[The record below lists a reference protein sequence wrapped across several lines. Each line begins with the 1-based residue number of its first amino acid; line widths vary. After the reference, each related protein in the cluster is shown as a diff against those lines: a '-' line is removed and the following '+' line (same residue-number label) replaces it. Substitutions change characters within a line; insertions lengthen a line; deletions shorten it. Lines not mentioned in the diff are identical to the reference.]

1 MAKDELF
8 SGESKNIE
16 YKVVVP
22 DKSEKYMKTVVAF
35 ANTQGGRLVI
45 GCLLYTSPSPRD

>member
-35 ANTQGGRLVI
+35 ANTHIRLLVWI
-45 GCLLYTSPSPRD
+45 MIVCFRLWMR

>member
-22 DKSEKYMKTVVAF
+22 DKKRKIYENSCGF
-35 ANTQGGRLVI
+35 CQ
-45 GCLLYTSPSPRD
+45 YTGWQTGHRY

>member
-22 DKSEKYMKTVVAF
+22 DKSENGTRAVTF
-35 ANTQGGRLVI
+35 EIGRAHV
-45 GCLLYTSPSPRD
+45 

>member
-22 DKSEKYMKTVVAF
+22 DKKI
-35 ANTQGGRLVI
+35 GRAHV
-45 GCLLYTSPSPRD
+45 

>member
-16 YKVVVP
+16 YKVVEN
-22 DKSEKYMKTVVAF
+22 SCGF
-35 ANTQGGRLVI
+35 CQ
-45 GCLLYTSPSPRD
+45 YTGWQTGHRY

>member
-35 ANTQGGRLVI
+35 CQ
-45 GCLLYTSPSPRD
+45 YTGWQTGHRY